1 MTKPRLRDAGTRHQV
16 QTAFLSLIGN
26 VNRLLRVA
34 EAVRDSL
41 EVFNGQLNSDNDGQ
55 SNDLPSSESEVSE

>member
-1 MTKPRLRDAGTRHQV
+1 MRNPRLRDAGTRHQV

-41 EVFNGQLNSDNDGQ
+41 DVFNGQLNSDDAGQ
-55 SNDLPSSESEVSE
+55 SNDLPSGESEVSE